1 MKSLDQ
7 IKNEYAQSKKFASWE
22 NFCLVAND
30 NMFVRAVDEIAN
42 LYAACK
48 TKFIINRSFNQ
59 QLTSPASNNFMLER
73 YG

>member
-22 NFCLVAND
+22 TFCLVAND

-59 QLTSPASNNFMLER
+59 QLTTPASNNFMLPQC
-73 YG
+73 G